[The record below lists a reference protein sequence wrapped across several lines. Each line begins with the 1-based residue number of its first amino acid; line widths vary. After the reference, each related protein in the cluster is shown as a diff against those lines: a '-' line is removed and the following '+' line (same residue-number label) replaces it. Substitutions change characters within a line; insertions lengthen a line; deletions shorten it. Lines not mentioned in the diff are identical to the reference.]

1 MLIVEKIHKIME
13 EAQTALELIQ
23 SGEVDKIRESIKHLD
38 EVKDSNFAA
47 THLAWIMVKDEE

>member
-1 MLIVEKIHKIME
+1 MLIVEKLHKVIE
-13 EAQTALELIQ
+13 EAQTALELIE
-23 SGEVDKIRESIKHLD
+23 SGKVRDSIKHLD